1 MTGTILNTGAILIGG
16 LLGLRFG
23 QLLSEK
29 TRETIV
35 IGLGLFTLGIS
46 VKMFLETNNSLIVLG
61 GLLIG
66 GLLGELLKIENRL
79 NQLGVQLERRF
90 NGKSET
96 PSPGNTFVRG
106 FMASSLL
113 FCTGPMAILGA
124 IQDGLIG
131 DFQLLAIK
139 SIMDGFAAFAMAS
152 SLGAG
157 VLFSAPIVFLYQGGF
172 SLLAVQLQGI
182 MTPEMI
188 AEMTA
193 TGGLLLTGLAISSLL
208 EIKPIRVGNF
218 LPSLVVSPLIVFIL
232 FLIKSGV

>member
-79 NQLGVQLERRF
+79 NQLGVQLERRLTE
-90 NGKSET
+90 NQK
-96 PSPGNTFVRG
+96 PPPPGIP
-106 FMASSLL
+106 L
-113 FCTGPMAILGA
+113 C
-124 IQDGLIG
+124 
-131 DFQLLAIK
+131 
-139 SIMDGFAAFAMAS
+139 
-152 SLGAG
+152 
-157 VLFSAPIVFLYQGGF
+157 
-172 SLLAVQLQGI
+172 
-182 MTPEMI
+182 
-188 AEMTA
+188 
-193 TGGLLLTGLAISSLL
+193 GGLWLA
-208 EIKPIRVGNF
+208 PCYF
-218 LPSLVVSPLIVFIL
+218 ALVLWQS
-232 FLIKSGV
+232 